1 MTSDFSGQGS
11 GDSEHDADSKPSEDS
26 TWGQIFLKEFAT
38 AKTEEAK
45 KPRDIVVNF
54 PQGQKLTIRD
64 LEPGTIVEVAAWKG
78 KGLPGDEAVRMLFG
92 ANSPSDDEGSADN
105 ELTDEEGSDLSV
117 SEMKSETVQVD
128 QLNKDPSFDEAM
140 GSRPT
145 PHMIDHSLRRSRRAG
160 RTQGPRGV
168 KEMMKRIAIIAG
180 SIAVL
185 AGIVLGLRVGNLL
198 YFEHPSS
205 GVSTGLGGASTAVFA
220 VNPGGDIVAGSTVVA
235 MVDGEKVAVSVIQ
248 MAEEKLL
255 VSGGSGQRVIE
266 VPDVIGRVVFVVPFI
281 GYLAGAF

>member
-1 MTSDFSGQGS
+1 MVSSEGVDRPVESS
-11 GDSEHDADSKPSEDS
+11 KIEPDSEISKAN
-26 TWGQIFLKEFAT
+26 TWGHIFLKEYAA
-38 AKTEEAK
+38 AKTEESK

-92 ANSPSDDEGSADN
+92 ANSPGDDENS
-105 ELTDEEGSDLSV
+105 DEESSTLGDSPEWEPQSQV
-117 SEMKSETVQVD
+117 VKVD
-128 QLNKDPSFDEAM
+128 QLNKDPGFDEAM

-145 PHMIDHSLRRSRRAG
+145 PHMVDHSLRRSRRKNGGA
-160 RTQGPRGV
+160 RTLGGQEMVKRG
-168 KEMMKRIAIIAG
+168 AIFFGVIL
-180 SIAVL
+180 VL
-185 AGIVLGLRVGNLL
+185 TGIIFGLRASNVL

-205 GVSTGLGGASTAVFA
+205 GVTTGLGGANTAVFA
-220 VNPGGDIVAGSTVVA
+220 VTPGGDLEPGSTIVALL
-235 MVDGEKVAVSVIQ
+235 DDEKVAVTVIQ
-248 MAEEKLL
+248 MAEDKLL

-281 GYLAGAF
+281 GYLAEAF